1 MKRVHAAASL
11 PDAHILLGILR
22 EAGIAARIFNENA
35 QGAVGEIPPTH
46 AGPEVWVD
54 DAADMERA
62 RTLIRAF
69 EATPVEQGQR
79 PCLDCGEEVPLH
91 FAVCWSCGTAL

>member
-79 PCLDCGEEVPLH
+79 PCLDCGEEVPLQ